1 MVAQTTAASS
11 PPAPWS
17 GAGRIAGPDDVAR
30 VLAAVNAA
38 GGRRANTAA
47 LLRPVT
53 AVDDLAER
61 AGGAAGYLPVHPLL
75 APLLPWS
82 GGLRRGATVA
92 ATGGMSLLLALLA
105 GAMSTGGCAR
115 VVGLPSLG
123 AVAAAEQG
131 VPLQRLALA
140 PHPGPDWPAV
150 AAALLDGLD
159 LLVVPAPTGAVD
171 ATVWRMLAARARSRG
186 AVLVSTRT
194 WVGCDLTLTV
204 TRHDWAGLGTGRGR
218 LRGHQ
223 MTVRAT
229 GRGVAFRP
237 REVTVPVPLAGRDRL
252 PAGERPISGV
262 AGEVAGRAAL
272 SA

>member
-1 MVAQTTAASS
+1 
-11 PPAPWS
+11 
-17 GAGRIAGPDDVAR
+17 
-30 VLAAVNAA
+30 VLAAVNA
-38 GGRRANTAA
+38 GGARLANTAE
-47 LLRPVT
+47 LRRPVA
-53 AVDDLAER
+53 AVDDLAVR
-61 AGGAAGYLPVHPLL
+61 AAGAAGHLPVHPLL

-123 AVAAAEQG
+123 AVAAAEHG
-131 VPLQRLALA
+131 VPLDRLALA

-159 LLVVPAPTGAVD
+159 LVVVAAPAGGVD
-171 ATVWRMLAARARSRG
+171 ATVWRMLGARARSRG
-186 AVLVSTRT
+186 AVLLSTRP
-194 WVGCDLTLTV
+194 WMGCDLTLTV
-204 TRHDWAGLGTGRGR
+204 TRHDWAGLGTGQHIGRGR

-229 GRGVAFRP
+229 GRGAAARP
-237 REVTVPVPLAGRDRL
+237 REVTVPVPLPGPGRL
-252 PAGERPISGV
+252 PAAPRPVSGKPV
-262 AGEVAGRAAL
+262 EAARL
-272 SA
+272 APAASA

>member
-1 MVAQTTAASS
+1 
-11 PPAPWS
+11 
-17 GAGRIAGPDDVAR
+17 
-30 VLAAVNAA
+30 
-38 GGRRANTAA
+38 
-47 LLRPVT
+47 
-53 AVDDLAER
+53 
-61 AGGAAGYLPVHPLL
+61 
-75 APLLPWS
+75 
-82 GGLRRGATVA
+82 
-92 ATGGMSLLLALLA
+92 
-105 GAMSTGGCAR
+105 
-115 VVGLPSLG
+115 
-123 AVAAAEQG
+123 
-131 VPLQRLALA
+131 
-140 PHPGPDWPAV
+140 
-150 AAALLDGLD
+150 
-159 LLVVPAPTGAVD
+159 
-171 ATVWRMLAARARSRG
+171 MLAARARSRG